1 MIKVGIVGVGHLGE
15 IHLKLI
21 LKSEAFKLV
30 GFYDDDIN
38 KSILIEKKYGI
49 PAYKSCSDLSK
60 DIEAVIICTPTLFHY
75 ETAKSFFKTVT
86 YNSTDM
92 HIIVCKRPG
101 PN

>member
-38 KSILIEKKYGI
+38 KSILIEKKI
-49 PAYKSCSDLSK
+49 W
-60 DIEAVIICTPTLFHY
+60 
-75 ETAKSFFKTVT
+75 
-86 YNSTDM
+86 NSS
-92 HIIVCKRPG
+92 I
-101 PN
+101 